1 MAAFNND
8 PDDGLLHALRDRQN
22 TLERLKLVPWEDIW
36 TSLRVAKT
44 HVNGKS
50 STFFYDNNFK
60 EATFDDKGAWS
71 SRI

>member
-36 TSLRVAKT
+36 TSLRVANMRR
-44 HVNGKS
+44 NG
-50 STFFYDNNFK
+50 
-60 EATFDDKGAWS
+60 EMFDLF
-71 SRI
+71 